1 MDTRRRGVT
10 DGGDIA
16 DVAERLRSEPLP
28 RDFDRPPDPL
38 RDYKASM
45 TPAQRTNAIREVLNA
60 LVDRIGPPTLYGGSA
75 YGPTIRWRT
84 DERILLLDHGVACL
98 QVSVRRTEELERS
111 ESDRFAHGVGDG
123 EEQVSFFSSLP
134 YLWQLYRDGPGTLA
148 PTFPTA
154 TMAPDWH
161 RLEESVESILWAWS
175 EQLPAQVGNE
185 ESAAFNIV
193 NHKDGDRPLSV
204 GYSPEGMFLVVDDR
218 DAPEGGSHRATME
231 SRGWQVAVHGW
242 WEATFPEPGWESAA
256 AAARIAIAEV
266 RSRGALTPGDLGA
279 ADISCADRGLL
290 LLPGL
295 GISH

>member
-1 MDTRRRGVT
+1 MDTRHRRVTDRGVM
-10 DGGDIA
+10 A
-16 DVAERLRSEPLP
+16 DVAERLRREPQP
-28 RDFDRPPDPL
+28 QDFDRPPDPL

-45 TPAQRTNAIREVLNA
+45 TPGQRTDAIREVLSA

-84 DERILLLDHGVACL
+84 DEQILLLDHGVACL
-98 QVSVRRTEELERS
+98 QVSVRRTAELERS
-111 ESDRFAHGVGDG
+111 ESLRFARGVGDG

-134 YLWQLYRDGPGTLA
+134 YLWQLYREGPGALPA
-148 PTFPTA
+148 ASPESSV
-154 TMAPDWH
+154 APDWH

-175 EQLPAQVGNE
+175 EQLPAQVGTE

-193 NHKDGDRPLSV
+193 NHKDDDRPLSV
-204 GYSPEGMFLVVDDR
+204 GYSPEGVFLVVDDR
-218 DAPEGGSHRATME
+218 DAPEGGGHRAQME

-242 WEATFPEPGWESAA
+242 WEATFPEAGWESAA
-256 AAARIAIAEV
+256 EAARMAIAEV
-266 RSRGALTPGDLGA
+266 RWRGARTPEDLGA

-295 GISH
+295 GIRH